1 MHMSIRL
8 CDTQITSY
16 AINSHRRL
24 PSSDVAISS
33 TTAQELLLVQGREF
47 TRNNY
52 YVPFLTEQPTTPG
65 TVEALLKERGKFRKD
80 FGKTLERIA
89 QTILY
94 LTLA

>member
-1 MHMSIRL
+1 MQMSIRL
-8 CDTQITSY
+8 CDTQIISY
-16 AINSHRRL
+16 AINS
-24 PSSDVAISS
+24 
-33 TTAQELLLVQGREF
+33 QLLLVQGREF

-80 FGKTLERIA
+80 FGKNSTDHFI
-89 QTILY
+89 Y